1 MENARLNLL
10 RRSSVDRPKHVSLH
24 SNAQLRFA
32 LYLSCETR
40 GAQTMMAMGVDTR
53 LQDPIDGVVY
63 QIVEPNGQWVSYSK
77 IDYIRTRKG
86 NEKAGTLSLKKAEEW
101 GFKL

>member
-1 MENARLNLL
+1 MNDKFLELAKKYEELKDELKQVRIDLE
-10 RRSSVDRPKHVSLH
+10 S
-24 SNAQLRFA
+24 
-32 LYLSCETR
+32 
-40 GAQTMMAMGVDTR
+40 TMMAMGVDTR

-63 QIVEPNGQWVSYSK
+63 QIVESNGQWVSYSK